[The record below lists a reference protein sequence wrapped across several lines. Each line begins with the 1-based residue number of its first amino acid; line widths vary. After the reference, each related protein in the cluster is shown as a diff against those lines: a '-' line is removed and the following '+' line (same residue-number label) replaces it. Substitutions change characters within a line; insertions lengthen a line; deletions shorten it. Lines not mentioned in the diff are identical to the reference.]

1 MRTNRLSP
9 VRSLVATT
17 SRSQRARGK
26 ASQLPRTGAALRD
39 FASSKATDCLHHEHM
54 RFAHLKRSGSGAAQ
68 KRRKP
73 QTFQPVSSSPMNA
86 LTSPRPRNHDCG
98 LTLRSS
104 GLAPAGRLWP
114 SFHSGP
120 KPSCR
125 RQPLT
130 LNVRHHSSASSSP
143 SIGRSS
149 SRRYFC
155 RSHELH
161 VRVQGAANQRRT
173 L

>member
-1 MRTNRLSP
+1 MHSNRLSP

-26 ASQLPRTGAALRD
+26 ASQLPRTCAAFRD

-54 RFAHLKRSGSGAAQ
+54 RFAHVKQTRFTTAQ
-68 KRRKP
+68 RRRKP
-73 QTFQPVSSSPMNA
+73 LTFQPVSACPMNA
-86 LTSPRPRNHDCG
+86 LTSPRPRNHDRG

-130 LNVRHHSSASSSP
+130 LNVRRHARPHSVA
-143 SIGRSS
+143 GCTR
-149 SRRYFC
+149 
-155 RSHELH
+155 L
-161 VRVQGAANQRRT
+161 
-173 L
+173 LM

>member
-1 MRTNRLSP
+1 MHSNRLSP

-17 SRSQRARGK
+17 SRSQRARSK

-39 FASSKATDCLHHEHM
+39 FASSKATDRLHHEHM
-54 RFAHLKRSGSGAAQ
+54 RFAQVKQTRFTTAQ
-68 KRRKP
+68 WRRKP
-73 QTFQPVSSSPMNA
+73 LTFQPVSSSPMNA
-86 LTSPRPRNHDCG
+86 LTSPWPRNHDCG

-130 LNVRHHSSASSSP
+130 LNVRAHQKLPKTGHQIVGLILRNA
-143 SIGRSS
+143 
-149 SRRYFC
+149 
-155 RSHELH
+155 
-161 VRVQGAANQRRT
+161 Q
-173 L
+173 